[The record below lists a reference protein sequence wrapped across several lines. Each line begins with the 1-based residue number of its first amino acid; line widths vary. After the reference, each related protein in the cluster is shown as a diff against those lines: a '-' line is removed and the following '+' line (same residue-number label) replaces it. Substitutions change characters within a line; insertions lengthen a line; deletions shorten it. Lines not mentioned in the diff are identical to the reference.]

1 MSLSLMDAEADW
13 GRAAAHYVVSILRLP
28 DPLVEHDMHMIRAFV
43 ASLHDTTDTHRESVN
58 TPFQLSGQATHTRT
72 HTYIHTQRAHT
83 AGYTLANV
91 IFNYT
96 NSIFCNRAAA

>member
-1 MSLSLMDAEADW
+1 MDAEADW

-72 HTYIHTQRAHT
+72 HTRRGHILPDIRLPMSYLIILTQFAVTVRRRK
-83 AGYTLANV
+83 V
-91 IFNYT
+91 
-96 NSIFCNRAAA
+96 